1 VNDLRRHLS
10 VANVLSCIALFVA
23 LSGAAYAATTASK
36 NSVKAKSIAKGAV
49 TTPKLRNG
57 AVTTPKIR
65 NGAVIGTK
73 IAAGAVGSTQLLD
86 GGIRSVDLGGSVVT
100 SAKLKSGA
108 VTGDKLANGA
118 VTNSKLTSNAVT
130 ASKIAADAVTTG
142 KLQAGAVTAA
152 KLAPSFNAQLL
163 KNVSYVPKESAS
175 NNSEATKTATATC
188 PTGKQVVGGGAKVIG
203 GTILIAITE
212 SAPTPANAE
221 GKRTGWTA
229 VAKEEE
235 GGVAT
240 NWSVEAHA
248 ICAEF

>member
-1 VNDLRRHLS
+1 MKTKEKRVNLFKKHLS
-10 VANVLSCIALFVA
+10 VANVLSCVALFVA
-23 LSGAAYAATTASK
+23 LSGATYAATTASK

-73 IAAGAVGSTQLLD
+73 IAPGAVGSSQLLD
-86 GGIRSVDLGGSVVT
+86 GGVRSVDLGGSVVT
-100 SAKLKSGA
+100 TAKLKDGA
-108 VTGDKLANGA
+108 VTGAKLAN
-118 VTNSKLTSNAVT
+118 NAVT

-142 KLQAGAVTAA
+142 KIQEGAVTGA
-152 KLAPSFNAQLL
+152 KLAPSFLGQLV
-163 KNVSYVPKESAS
+163 KNVSYVPAESAS
-175 NNSEATKTATATC
+175 NTSEATKTVTATC

-203 GTILIAITE
+203 GDVLVAVTE

-229 VAKEEE
+229 VAREAAASA
-235 GGVAT
+235 V
-240 NWSVEAHA
+240 NWSVEAQA